1 MAAAQALDWEQLAK
15 ELNVNSP
22 EEAERRA
29 FEIAAYVARIGKND
43 KKKLMLKDGG
53 NYFELTLKNRK

>member
-1 MAAAQALDWEQLAK
+1 MAAAQALDWEQLAR
-15 ELNVNSP
+15 ELNLSSP

-29 FEIAAYVARIGKND
+29 FEIAAYVARIEKSD